1 VGTSLLGRR
10 DDSTGLLGTGS
21 VGIVARS
28 LRLSVVG
35 FEECGLAG
43 ASTGEL
49 VVHADDDSFHGR
61 RRPFEAG
68 VGTFGRVLCVA
79 VRRGPSGAG
88 GGAYRGPGSPA
99 PTVTLTARVWW
110 ARETAR

>member
-1 VGTSLLGRR
+1 MPELVGTSLLGRR
-10 DDSTGLLGTGS
+10 DDSTGLLGIGS

-28 LRLSVVG
+28 LWLSVLG

-68 VGTFGRVLCVA
+68 VGTFGRVPCAAGQAGLA
-79 VRRGPSGAG
+79 AARTAGRARRPQ
-88 GGAYRGPGSPA
+88 P
-99 PTVTLTARVWW
+99 
-110 ARETAR
+110 